1 MDYVT
6 LKLVH
11 QSAVG
16 LSIFGFLLRC
26 TASLS
31 GASWVR
37 GKPARTL
44 PHVLDTVLLASALGL
59 AWILRL
65 NPATTP
71 WLLAKII
78 GLVVYVALGM
88 VALKPGWSRKTRC
101 IACLAAI
108 ACFAQIVA
116 TAITKDP
123 AGLLALL

>member
-71 WLLAKII
+71 WLLAKIV
-78 GLVVYVALGM
+78 GLVLYVALGM
-88 VALKPGWSRKTRC
+88 MALKPGRSRRVRC
-101 IACLAAI
+101 IACLAAL

-123 AGLLALL
+123 TGLFALL